1 MNSNKDALMTEPV
14 VYPTERTDPLDPPPA
29 LLELRERAPA
39 WRLRYADGQVGWL
52 VTGYAL
58 GRALLVDGRFSVA
71 DFMQPLGDPEV
82 VAETDEIERGMPESD
97 GVLIS
102 LDPPQH
108 TKIRRAVASYFS
120 VRAVSEQEGAIE
132 RIVADRL
139 DAIEAAGA
147 PLDLIPAFA
156 LPLSSFSICD
166 MLGVPH
172 ADRESF
178 ERPSAVLANPR
189 ASVAEKRAALV
200 DFSDYCRQVVAEK
213 RESPSD
219 DLLGNVIAK
228 NELNEAEIVGLARQL
243 FEAGHETTA
252 TMLALSVFTLLV
264 ERSRWES
271 LRDDPA
277 QIETA
282 VEELLRYLS
291 ILQMGTFSRT
301 ATEDVELGDLVVKEG
316 EKVVVSIPA
325 ANRDPE
331 KFADPEKLDLARNAA
346 GHLAFGH
353 GKHMCIG
360 QHLARLELRV
370 ALHGLLE
377 RFPELNLAVPVEE
390 VRFLGGEHMLLGVE
404 ALPVEWRGR

>member
-1 MNSNKDALMTEPV
+1 MSSNNDALAAEPV
-14 VYPTERTDPLDPPPA
+14 VYPTERKDPLDPPPA

-39 WRLRYADGQVGWL
+39 WRLRFADGQLGWL
-52 VTGYAL
+52 VTEYAL
-58 GRALLVDGRFSVA
+58 GRALLVDSRFSVA
-71 DFMQPLGDPEV
+71 NFMQPLGDPEV
-82 VAETDEIERGMPESD
+82 VAELDGIERGMPEID
-97 GVLIS
+97 GVLIA

-108 TKIRRAVASYFS
+108 TKIRRAAAGYFT
-120 VRAVSEQEGAIE
+120 VRSVSEQEATIA
-132 RIVADRL
+132 RIVEERL
-139 DAIEAAGA
+139 EAMAAAGS
-147 PLDLIPAFA
+147 PVDLVPTFA

-172 ADRESF
+172 ADRERF
-178 ERPSAVLANPR
+178 ERPSAVLADPR
-189 ASVAEKRAALV
+189 ASADQKRAALV
-200 DFSDYCRQVVAEK
+200 DFSDYCRQVVAQK

-219 DLLGNVIAK
+219 DLLSDLIAGG
-228 NELNEAEIVGLARQL
+228 ELNEDEIVGLARQL

-252 TMLALSVFTLLV
+252 AMLALSVFALLC
-264 ERSRWES
+264 ERSRWEH
-271 LRDDPA
+271 LREDPA
-277 QIETA
+277 RIEGA

-301 ATEDVELGDLVVKEG
+301 ATEDVDLGELVVKEG

-331 KFADPEKLDLARNAA
+331 KFFEPEKLDLDRNAA

-370 ALHGLLE
+370 ALRGLLE
-377 RFPELNLAVPVEE
+377 RFPDLDLAVPVEQIH
-390 VRFLGGEHMLLGVE
+390 FHGGEHMLLGVE
-404 ALPVEWRGR
+404 ALPVAWPGR